1 MALIYL
7 RVIQSPGF
15 AHTSSTMPV
24 MCLPALT
31 VLLGTQNFILLEEVL
46 RTLGPMTTRFLPL
59 ETLLRPF
66 EEKLR
71 LYKRENYKFLR
82 EQDQGGE
89 EEEEQG
95 SFRFFDSSSSSRSG
109 FGNFM
114 DRSTEGV
121 G

>member
-1 MALIYL
+1 
-7 RVIQSPGF
+7 
-15 AHTSSTMPV
+15 V

-31 VLLGTQNFILLEEVL
+31 VLLGTQNFILLEEVF

-66 EEKLR
+66 AEQLR

-82 EQDQGGE
+82 EQDQGEGE

-95 SFRFFDSSSSSRSG
+95 SFRFFDSSSSRSG